1 MSKKAELK
9 MIDPDDLV
17 IVGLDTNDGPDHELY
32 DERALEPLDEALV
45 KNVSVYGVLQPVTV
59 REQGGQLFVVDGRQ
73 RVRAARSARNQQ
85 SKAGEFEIRVPY
97 TTHGAEGAD
106 RQQLTGIMV
115 SANEQRRADEV
126 LVKAAKAARMKAL
139 GASLDEV
146 AIAFGRSTVTIRNW
160 LSLLEADD
168 AVLDAVRDGTCAVSA
183 ANEIVK
189 YPKEEQADVLNTLL
203 GQTKNGRVTE
213 SMAKGFRQL
222 GGDSTA
228 SSDSQAKATA
238 NAGPHEGAAGPDWD
252 QAHVAAQGPEDAGG
266 SEPHRRAES
275 CPRVDFCGHVRRL
288 QLVRRVPVQGRKG
301 TEQVATSFT
310 RSPRARVRAQ
320 PTTGRKELNDA
331 SIPTRRWRVDRPIPR
346 VRHVPRARPHR
357 GVCSYET
364 PRSH

>member
-189 YPKEEQADVLNTLL
+189 YPKEEQADVLNTSDEERSRHRVH
-203 GQTKNGRVTE
+203 GQGLPPAWGRQHGVLRLAGEGHGERGAYPHDCTPDPE
-213 SMAKGFRQL
+213 GA
-222 GGDSTA
+222 A
-228 SSDSQAKATA
+228 SRH
-238 NAGPHEGAAGPDWD
+238 GHEGAAGPDWD
-252 QAHVAAQGPEDAGG
+252 QAHVAAQGPEDACG
-266 SEPHRRAES
+266 SEPHR
-275 CPRVDFCGHVRRL
+275 
-288 QLVRRVPVQGRKG
+288 
-301 TEQVATSFT
+301 
-310 RSPRARVRAQ
+310 
-320 PTTGRKELNDA
+320 
-331 SIPTRRWRVDRPIPR
+331 
-346 VRHVPRARPHR
+346 
-357 GVCSYET
+357 
-364 PRSH
+364 

>member
-9 MIDPDDLV
+9 MIDPDDLC

-73 RVRAARSARNQQ
+73 RVRAARAARNHQ

-97 TTHGAEGAD
+97 TTHGVEGAD

-115 SANEQRRADEV
+115 SANEQRRADDV

-168 AVLDAVRDGTCAVSA
+168 AVLSAVRDGMCAVSA

-228 SSDSQAKATA
+228 SSGSQAKATA
-238 NAGPHEGAAGPDWD
+238 NAGPSSTTTPLASKKRRAAGTK
-252 QAHVAAQGPEDAGG
+252 AQ
-266 SEPHRRAES
+266 
-275 CPRVDFCGHVRRL
+275 
-288 QLVRRVPVQGRKG
+288 PVQTGIKRTWLRKALKTQAADGLTDEQKAVLVWISAG
-301 TEQVATSFT
+301 TSDGSNWFDAFQSEAE
-310 RSPRARVRAQ
+310 
-320 PTTGRKELNDA
+320 KEL
-331 SIPTRRWRVDRPIPR
+331 SK
-346 VRHVPRARPHR
+346 
-357 GVCSYET
+357 
-364 PRSH
+364 

>member
-189 YPKEEQADVLNTLL
+189 YPKEEQAGVLNTLL

-238 NAGPHEGAAGPDWD
+238 NAGPVLTTAPLTPKAARRSKGT
-252 QAHVAAQGPEDAGG
+252 QAQ
-266 SEPHRRAES
+266 
-275 CPRVDFCGHVRRL
+275 
-288 QLVRRVPVQGRKG
+288 PVQTGIKRTWLRKALKTQAAASLTDEQKAVLVWISAG
-301 TEQVATSFT
+301 TSDGSNWFDEFQSKAE
-310 RSPRARVRAQ
+310 
-320 PTTGRKELNDA
+320 KEL
-331 SIPTRRWRVDRPIPR
+331 SK
-346 VRHVPRARPHR
+346 
-357 GVCSYET
+357 
-364 PRSH
+364 